1 MVSNFGLYI
10 FSVHV
15 FIRLYFYD
23 IPIVYINYCNK
34 KKIKQNGEM
43 LTKPR
48 RAIRDSSD
56 SNTERARATRS
67 SSGLEGGVHTT

>member
-1 MVSNFGLYI
+1 MIYLFYI
-10 FSVHV
+10 S
-15 FIRLYFYD
+15 FI
-23 IPIVYINYCNK
+23 IVII
-34 KKIKQNGEM
+34 KIKQNGEM

>member
-1 MVSNFGLYI
+1 MIYLL
-10 FSVHV
+10 
-15 FIRLYFYD
+15 FIL
-23 IPIVYINYCNK
+23 IIVII
-34 KKIKQNGEM
+34 KIKQNGEM